1 MNRPGSTQK
10 ITPEHLARKAVVYL
24 RQSSLAQVKHNQESQ
39 RLQYALADTARAYGF
54 KRVEVID
61 CDLGMSAATGAQA
74 REGFQRVLASV
85 ALGEVGIV
93 LSRELSRLSRTDKDW
108 CQLMELCQIFNTLI
122 ADAENLYD
130 LNRLDDQLVLGIKG
144 TLSVV
149 ELKTLKF
156 RLQQGR
162 EEKAKRGELGRCLA
176 PGYVADPVGQIVKDP
191 NLRVQEAIALV
202 FKKFRELGSIRQTHR
217 WFHEEKLELPVN
229 KALGGQF
236 QLAWQLPT
244 VSFLSDVLHNP
255 LYAGAYV
262 YGRRPMEMVVK
273 EGQVVKRQRSARPAE
288 DASVFIPDHHPGY
301 ISWAQYQRYQDIMRS
316 NGGNFTQ
323 DDSALAVRS
332 GQGLL
337 TGLLRC
343 ARCGR
348 KLHIRYWGKS
358 GTAARYVC
366 AGDFATGGQYCLGF
380 GGATVDKRLS
390 EEILK
395 VISPHG
401 LNASVAA
408 IERLSHQGSDQR
420 AALQRQIQ
428 QVQYEAQRAFDQ
440 YNQADPANR
449 LVTEVLEQRWN
460 DKLEAL
466 ERLQGELDAHSDVAA
481 SLSPAETETILALG
495 HDFAAVWDDPACPM
509 ALKKKIARTL
519 INEIVVDL
527 DEAAQAL
534 QMIIHWHGGCHTAFT
549 LPKPHSGAVAHK
561 TALEDLELITKMAR
575 RYRDDEIAR
584 VLSKLGR
591 RTGKGNRWTQSRVAF
606 VRKKYA
612 IDPPDE
618 ATRDTSILTLA
629 QATQHSGVS
638 DTTLLKLIQEKLLAA
653 EQIAPYA
660 PLEIK
665 RADLECEPVSSILK
679 RLKAT
684 GKLTLEGDPLA
695 NQQSLFD
702 ENQ

>member
-1 MNRPGSTQK
+1 MSRHDSTQK
-10 ITPEHLARKAVVYL
+10 ITPEHLARKALVYL
-24 RQSSLAQVKHNQESQ
+24 RQSSLAQVKQNQESQ
-39 RLQYALADTARAYGF
+39 RLQYALTDTAETYGF

-74 REGFQRVLASV
+74 REGFKRVLASV
-85 ALGEVGIV
+85 AMGEVGMV

-108 CQLMELCQIFNTLI
+108 CQLMELCQVFNTLI

-162 EEKAKRGELGRCLA
+162 EAKAKRGELGWRLA
-176 PGYVADPVGQIVKDP
+176 PGYITDPVGQIVKDP

-202 FKKFRELGSIRQTHR
+202 FRKFAELGSIRQSHR
-217 WFHEEKLELPVN
+217 WFHEETIELPVN
-229 KALGGQF
+229 KSGQF
-236 QLAWQLPT
+236 QLVWQLPT
-244 VSFLSDVLHNP
+244 VSFINDVLHNP

-262 YGRRPMEMVVK
+262 YGRRPTEVVVK
-273 EGQVVKRQRSARPAE
+273 HGQALRRQRSVLLAE
-288 DASVFIPDHHPGY
+288 DASVFIPDHHPSY
-301 ISWAQYQRYQDIMRS
+301 ISWAQYQRNQDIMRS

-323 DDSALAVRS
+323 DESALAVRS

-395 VISPHG
+395 VISPRG
-401 LNASVAA
+401 LNASIAA
-408 IERLSHQGSDQR
+408 IERLSNQDSDRR
-420 AALQRQIQ
+420 AALERQLQ
-428 QVQYEAQRAFDQ
+428 QLQYESQRAFDQ

-449 LVTEVLEQRWN
+449 LVADVLEQRWN

-466 ERLQGELDAHSDVAA
+466 ERLQGELDAHSEA
-481 SLSPAETETILALG
+481 SAPLSPAETEAILALG
-495 HDFAAVWDDPACPM
+495 NDFAAVWNDPACPM
-509 ALKKKIARTL
+509 VLRKKIARTL
-519 INEIVVDL
+519 INEIVIDL

-534 QMIIHWHGGCHTAFT
+534 QMIIHWHGGCHTSLT
-549 LPKPHSGAVAHK
+549 LPKPRSGAVAHK

-591 RTGKGNRWTQSRVAF
+591 RTGKGNRWTQSRVAY
-606 VRKKYA
+606 VRKKYDIA
-612 IDPPDE
+612 SPELDKLDPD
-618 ATRDTSILTLA
+618 ILTLG
-629 QATQHSGVS
+629 QATKYCSVS
-638 DTTLLKLIQEKLLAA
+638 DTTLIRLIKEDILAV
-653 EQIAPYA
+653 EQVAPYA
-660 PLEIK
+660 PLEIQ
-665 RADLECEPVSSILK
+665 RADLDGEPVSSILQ

-684 GKLTLEGDPLA
+684 GKLSFDGNTLA
-695 NQQSLFD
+695 NQRSLFD

>member
-1 MNRPGSTQK
+1 
-10 ITPEHLARKAVVYL
+10 
-24 RQSSLAQVKHNQESQ
+24 
-39 RLQYALADTARAYGF
+39 
-54 KRVEVID
+54 
-61 CDLGMSAATGAQA
+61 
-74 REGFQRVLASV
+74 V

-176 PGYVADPVGQIVKDP
+176 PGYVTDPLGQIVKDP
-191 NLRVQEAIALV
+191 NLRVKEAIALV
-202 FKKFRELGSIRQTHR
+202 FKKFQELDSIRQTHR

-236 QLAWQLPT
+236 QLVWKRPT
-244 VSFLSDVLHNP
+244 VSFISGVLHNP

-262 YGRRPMEMVVK
+262 YGRRPIEVMVK
-273 EGQVVKRQRSARPAE
+273 EGQAVKRQRSAQPAE
-288 DASVFIPDHHPGY
+288 EASVFIPDHHPGY
-301 ISWAQYQRYQDIMRS
+301 ISWAQYQRNQAIMRS
-316 NGGNFTQ
+316 NSGNFTQ
-323 DDSALAVRS
+323 DESALAVRS

-380 GGATVDKRLS
+380 GGATVDKHLS

-401 LNASVAA
+401 LSASVAA

-440 YNQADPANR
+440 YNQADPSNR

-481 SLSPAETETILALG
+481 SLSPAATEAILALG

-509 ALKKKIARTL
+509 VLKKKIARTL

-665 RADLECEPVSSILK
+665 RADLECEPISSILK
-679 RLKAT
+679 RLKVT

>member
-1 MNRPGSTQK
+1 MRPNDNAQK
-10 ITPEHLARKAVVYL
+10 LTPEHLARKAVVYL
-24 RQSSLAQVKHNQESQ
+24 RQSSMAQVKQNKESQ
-39 RLQYALADTARAYGF
+39 RLQYALTDTAKAYGF
-54 KRVEVID
+54 KHVEVVD

-74 REGFQRVLASV
+74 REGFNRVLASV
-85 ALGEVGIV
+85 ALGEVGLV

-176 PGYVADPVGQIVKDP
+176 PGYVADPLGQIVKDP

-202 FKKFRELGSIRQTHR
+202 FKKFHELGSIRQTHR
-217 WFHEEKLELPVN
+217 WFHEEHIELPVN

-236 QLAWQLPT
+236 QLAWQLPS
-244 VSFLSDVLHNP
+244 VSFVSDLLHNP
-255 LYAGAYV
+255 RYAGAYV
-262 YGRRPMEMVVK
+262 YGRRPTEVAVI
-273 EGQVVKRQRSARPAE
+273 EGHAVKRQRSTQPAE
-288 DASVFIPDHHPGY
+288 EASVFIQDHHPGY
-301 ISWAQYQRYQDIMRS
+301 ISWAQYQRNQEIMRS
-316 NGGNFTQ
+316 NGGNFTH
-323 DDSALAVRS
+323 DESALAVRS

-366 AGDFATGGQYCLGF
+366 TGDFATGGQYCLGF
-380 GGATVDKRLS
+380 GGASVDKRLT
-390 EEILK
+390 EELLK
-395 VISPHG
+395 ALSPLG
-401 LNASVAA
+401 LKASVAA
-408 IERLSHQGSDQR
+408 IERLSDQGNDQR
-420 AALQRQIQ
+420 AALRRQIQ
-428 QVQYEAQRAFDQ
+428 QVEYEAQRAFDQ

-460 DKLEAL
+460 DKLETL
-466 ERLQGELDAHSDVAA
+466 ERLKGELDAHRDTTA
-481 SLSPAETETILALG
+481 SLSPAETDAILALG
-495 HDFAAVWDDPACPM
+495 NDFAPVWDDPACPM
-509 ALKKKIARTL
+509 VLKKKIARTL

-527 DEAAQAL
+527 DEAAQTL

-549 LPKPHSGAVAHK
+549 MPKPQSGAVVHK
-561 TALEDLELITKMAR
+561 TALEDLELITQMAR

-591 RTGKGNRWTQSRVAF
+591 RTGKGKRWSQTRVAY

-618 ATRDTSILTLA
+618 TTREDGILNLA
-629 QATQHSGVS
+629 QATQYSGVS

-660 PLEIK
+660 PLEIQ
-665 RADLECEPVSSILK
+665 RADLDSEPVSSILK

-684 GKLTLEGDPLA
+684 GKLILEGDPPA

-702 ENQ
+702 ETQ